1 MVSTP
6 GAADNEGDRA
16 GKPRSTRDSRV
27 AMNKTANALI
37 AIAGIL
43 AASFLPARGQST
55 SAGWST
61 LAPMPTARQEISVA
75 VLDGKVFV
83 IAGYDANGQS
93 TATVEVYD
101 PRTNA
106 WKRAAPLP
114 IATNHN
120 AAATV
125 NGRLYAFGGT
135 SPRAFVYDAGHDA
148 WTEVAS
154 MRYSHGGTPAVAVIG
169 GKIYVAG
176 GTGPDMAGHELEV
189 YDPSVDKWQVLAP
202 MNLPRNHTAGGAI
215 GGRFY
220 VVGGRGSS
228 NASTAHEVYDPAT
241 NTWATRAPLPT
252 GRSGIAAGVV
262 GERLYVF
269 GGELPRLFGEVEVY
283 DPATDRWQS
292 LDPMPE
298 PRHGIFAGVI
308 GSIIY
313 IPGGGTRQGLGATNV
328 NSAFHVRP

>member
-1 MVSTP
+1 MVSTL
-6 GAADNEGDRA
+6 GAADNEGDRD

-27 AMNKTANALI
+27 AMNKTANALV

-83 IAGYDANGQS
+83 IGGYDGSGRS
-93 TATVEVYD
+93 TGTVEVYD
-101 PRTNA
+101 PRTDA

-135 SPRAFVYDAGHDA
+135 SLSAFVYDAGRET
-148 WTEVAS
+148 WTEVAA
-154 MRYSHGGTPAVAVIG
+154 MRYLHGGTPAVAVIG

-176 GTGPDMAGHELEV
+176 GTGPDMVGHELEA
-189 YDPSVDKWQVLAP
+189 Y
-202 MNLPRNHTAGGAI
+202 
-215 GGRFY
+215 
-220 VVGGRGSS
+220 
-228 NASTAHEVYDPAT
+228 
-241 NTWATRAPLPT
+241 
-252 GRSGIAAGVV
+252 
-262 GERLYVF
+262 
-269 GGELPRLFGEVEVY
+269 
-283 DPATDRWQS
+283 
-292 LDPMPE
+292 
-298 PRHGIFAGVI
+298 
-308 GSIIY
+308 
-313 IPGGGTRQGLGATNV
+313 
-328 NSAFHVRP
+328 

>member
-1 MVSTP
+1 ML
-6 GAADNEGDRA
+6 
-16 GKPRSTRDSRV
+16 DS
-27 AMNKTANALI
+27 
-37 AIAGIL
+37 
-43 AASFLPARGQST
+43 
-55 SAGWST
+55 
-61 LAPMPTARQEISVA
+61 
-75 VLDGKVFV
+75 KVFV

-106 WKRAAPLP
+106 WQKAAPLP

-135 SPRAFVYDAGHDA
+135 SPRAFVYDAGRDA

-154 MRYSHGGTPAVAVIG
+154 MRHSHGGTPAVAVIG

-176 GTGPDMAGHELEV
+176 GTGPDMVGHELEV
-189 YDPSVDKWQVLAP
+189 YDPGADKWQVLAP
-202 MNLPRNHTAGGAI
+202 MGVPRNHTAGGAI
-215 GGRFY
+215 GGRFH
-220 VVGGRGSS
+220 VVGGRGSP
-228 NASTAHEVYDPAT
+228 NASTAHEAYDPT
-241 NTWATRAPLPT
+241 SNTWTTRAQLPT

-262 GERLYVF
+262 GDRLYVF
-269 GGELPRLFGEVEVY
+269 GGEIPRLFGEVEVY

-292 LDPMPE
+292 LPPMPD

-308 GSIIY
+308 GSTIY
-313 IPGGGTRQGLGATNV
+313 LPGGGVRQGLGATNV
-328 NSAFHVRP
+328 NSAFRARGPHPE

>member
-1 MVSTP
+1 MVSAP
-6 GAADNEGDRA
+6 V
-16 GKPRSTRDSRV
+16 V
-27 AMNKTANALI
+27 AMKKTVNAFV

-55 SAGWST
+55 SAAWST

-83 IAGYDANGQS
+83 IGGYDANGQS

-135 SPRAFVYDAGHDA
+135 SPRAFVYDAGRET

-154 MRYSHGGTPAVAVIG
+154 MRYLHGGTPAVAVIG

-189 YDPSVDKWQVLAP
+189 YDP
-202 MNLPRNHTAGGAI
+202 GAD
-215 GGRFY
+215 
-220 VVGGRGSS
+220 
-228 NASTAHEVYDPAT
+228 T
-241 NTWATRAPLPT
+241 
-252 GRSGIAAGVV
+252 
-262 GERLYVF
+262 
-269 GGELPRLFGEVEVY
+269 
-283 DPATDRWQS
+283 
-292 LDPMPE
+292 
-298 PRHGIFAGVI
+298 
-308 GSIIY
+308 
-313 IPGGGTRQGLGATNV
+313 
-328 NSAFHVRP
+328 

>member
-1 MVSTP
+1 MGKLAGVII
-6 GAADNEGDRA
+6 GIAAVL
-16 GKPRSTRDSRV
+16 S
-27 AMNKTANALI
+27 
-37 AIAGIL
+37 
-43 AASFLPARGQST
+43 ASLLPALGQST

-61 LAPMPTARQEISVA
+61 LAPMPTARQEISVS

-101 PRTNA
+101 PRKNV
-106 WKRAAPLP
+106 WQKAASLPL
-114 IATNHN
+114 ATNHT

-135 SPRAFVYDAGHDA
+135 SPRAFVYEAGRDA

-154 MRYSHGGTPAVAVIG
+154 MRYVHGGTPAVGVMG

-176 GTGPDMAGHELEV
+176 GTGPDMAGNELEV
-189 YDPSVDKWQVLAP
+189 YDPGSDKWQVLAP
-202 MNLPRNHTAGGAI
+202 MAVPRNHTAGGVI
-215 GGRFY
+215 GGRFH
-220 VVGGRGSS
+220 VVGGRGNP

-241 NTWATRAPLPT
+241 NTWAARAPLPT

-262 GERLYVF
+262 VNRLYVF
-269 GGELPRLFGEVEVY
+269 GGEIPRLFGEIEVY

-292 LDPMPE
+292 LAPMPE

-308 GSIIY
+308 GNTIY
-313 IPGGGTRQGLGATNV
+313 LPGGGARQGLGATNV
-328 NSAFHVRP
+328 NSAFRVSP

>member
-1 MVSTP
+1 MAP
-6 GAADNEGDRA
+6 GG
-16 GKPRSTRDSRV
+16 RSRERREIARLREQV
-27 AMNKTANALI
+27 AW
-37 AIAGIL
+37 GPL
-43 AASFLPARGQST
+43 AASVLIGIMGIIAASLLPALGQAT

-61 LAPMPTARQEISVA
+61 LAPLPTARQEISVS

-101 PRTNA
+101 PRSNA
-106 WKRAAPLP
+106 WQKAAPLP

-135 SPRAFVYDAGHDA
+135 SPRTFVYAADRDA

-154 MRYSHGGTPAVAVIG
+154 MRYTHGGTPAVAVIG

-176 GTGPDMAGHELEV
+176 GTGADMVGNELEV
-189 YDPSVDKWQVLAP
+189 YDPAADKWQVLAA
-202 MNLPRNHTAGGAI
+202 MGVPRNHTAGGSI
-215 GGRFY
+215 RGRFY
-220 VVGGRGSS
+220 VVGGRGSPS
-228 NASTAHEVYDPAT
+228 ASTAHEMYDPTT
-241 NTWATRAPLPT
+241 NTWTTRAALPT

-269 GGELPRLFGEVEVY
+269 GGEIPRLFGEVEVY

-292 LDPMPE
+292 LAPMPE

-308 GSIIY
+308 GNTIY
-313 IPGGGTRQGLGATNV
+313 LPGGGTRQGLGATNV
-328 NSAFHVRP
+328 NSAFRVSP